1 MCLSP
6 QSAGVQADKGTEE
19 PVMSAYFLDTVLY
32 AWTPKETLVLLTEE
46 KGMVIYE
53 TIQFKSGLETLF
65 G

>member
-1 MCLSP
+1 
-6 QSAGVQADKGTEE
+6 
-19 PVMSAYFLDTVLY
+19 MSAYFLDTVLY